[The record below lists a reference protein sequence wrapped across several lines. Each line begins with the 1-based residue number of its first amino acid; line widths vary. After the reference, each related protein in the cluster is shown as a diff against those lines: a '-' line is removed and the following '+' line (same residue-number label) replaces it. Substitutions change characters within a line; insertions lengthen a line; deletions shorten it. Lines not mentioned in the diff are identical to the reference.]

1 MSLIEIIGD
10 FSYKFFAYTDK
21 IKYLLAGFISYIG
34 VQYFLIQ
41 SLRNSSVLY
50 VNGMWDGISGL
61 LESIASMVF
70 LGEKLTDSTQYLG
83 LIFIISGI
91 VLLKSNRDENINK
104 KIIDKLMVNN
114 H

>member
-1 MSLIEIIGD
+1 MSLIEIVGD
-10 FSYKFFAYTDK
+10 FSYKFYAYTNK
-21 IKYLLAGFISYIG
+21 IKYLLSGFISYIG
-34 VQYFLIQ
+34 VQFFLIQ

-50 VNGMWDGISGL
+50 VNGMWDGMSGL

-70 LGEKLTDSTQYLG
+70 LGEKLNKPTQYLG

-104 KIIDKLMVNN
+104 RIIN
-114 H
+114 